1 MANRVVVLLASMIVL
16 LGVLGMLGGCPT
28 QISDDNVQRCCI
40 CLTDEGC
47 LNDGTTTASCRSDVT
62 NDGTTDFDLD
72 CQLDVCFGEC
82 DFL

>member
-1 MANRVVVLLASMIVL
+1 MAKRVVVLFASMIVL
-16 LGVLGMLGGCPT
+16 TGVLMLGGCPT
-28 QISDDNVQRCCI
+28 QMSDDNVQRCCI

-47 LNDGTTTASCRSDVT
+47 LNDGTTTASCRSDIT
-62 NDGTTDFDLD
+62 NDGTTDYDLD

>member
-1 MANRVVVLLASMIVL
+1 MAKRIVVLVASVIML
-16 LGVLGMLGGCPT
+16 LGALGVLAGCPAA
-28 QISDDNVQRCCI
+28 ISDDNVQRCCI

-47 LNDGTTTASCRSDVT
+47 LNDGTTTAICREDIT
-62 NDGTTDFDLD
+62 NDGTTDYDLD